1 MNVQL
6 IRQRFRAGK
15 IKREITILRTDM
27 SQTMIT
33 DLKRITFSAIEKSET
48 LTEISSDIKN
58 QMESRHGG
66 QWNCFIFSFFGN
78 FAVSRVIGK
87 YITYE
92 LAELTIT
99 VFQATN
105 EIISETTRKI

>member
-1 MNVQL
+1 MNVEL
-6 IRQRFRAGK
+6 IRERFRTGK
-15 IKREITILRTDM
+15 IKRQITILRTDM

-48 LTEISSDIKN
+48 LTEISSDLKN
-58 QMESRHGG
+58 QMESKYGG

-78 FAVSRVIGK
+78 LAVSRVIGK

-99 VFQATN
+99 LFQTAN
-105 EIISETTRKI
+105 

>member
-1 MNVQL
+1 MNVPL
-6 IRQRFRAGK
+6 IRQRFRTAR

-33 DLKRITFSAIEKSET
+33 DLKRITFSAIEKCET
-48 LTEISSDIKN
+48 LTEISSEIKS
-58 QMESRHGG
+58 QMESRYEG

-78 FAVSRVIGK
+78 FAVSRVVGK

-99 VFQATN
+99 VFQTAN
-105 EIISETTRKI
+105 